1 MLAERV
7 LVVIDEM
14 EVGGSQ
20 RQVVNLLLGLAAQGR
35 QAELLYFRSPSF
47 LVSELAGAGVRVHRI
62 LKRGRYDPVFVWK
75 LAHFLRQGRYDLVH
89 CFSITAEVWV
99 RLVLP
104 LVPGT
109 RFVCSVR
116 GLSTELSPLTWRAK
130 RWVLRRAEATISNST
145 VAAAYVAQRCGMPV
159 DRFDVVPN
167 GLELREERDLQ
178 TRNAHR
184 ALLGLP
190 LSQPLLLFVGRL
202 VPQKNLGTLL
212 QAMALIPAG
221 RRPLLWL
228 AGEGPERTMIEALVR
243 RLDLYRCVR
252 LLGERDDV
260 EVLMAAA
267 DMLVLPSREEGLSN
281 VILEA
286 MASGL
291 PVVASA
297 VGGNTELIEHGR
309 TGLLCDPSS
318 AQSIAES
325 IMRLFDEPDLR
336 RQLARCTREKVEREY
351 SMEGMVER
359 TMAIHDRCMGVA

>member
-20 RQVVNLLLGLAAQGR
+20 RQVVNLLLGLAARGR
-35 QAELLYFRSPSF
+35 HPSLLYFRSPSF
-47 LVSELAGAGVRVHRI
+47 LVSELSEAGIPVHRI
-62 LKRGRYDPVFVWK
+62 HKNGRYDPVFVGK
-75 LAHFLRQGRYDLVH
+75 LAQFLRAGRYDVVH

-104 LVPGT
+104 LVPRT

-116 GLSTELSPLTWRAK
+116 GLSKELSPLTWRAK
-130 RWVLRRAEATISNST
+130 RWVMRRAEATISNSA
-145 VAAAYVAQRCGMPV
+145 VAAAYVARRCGLPPE
-159 DRFDVVPN
+159 RIDVVPN
-167 GLELREERDLQ
+167 GLAARDERDLQ
-178 TRNAHR
+178 ARSAHR

-202 VPQKNLGTLL
+202 VPQKNLPTLL
-212 QAMALIPAG
+212 QAMALIPE
-221 RRPLLWL
+221 RERPLLWI
-228 AGEGPERTMIEALVR
+228 AGEGPERTVVESLVR
-243 RLDLYRCVR
+243 RLDLYRSVR

-260 EVLMAAA
+260 DVLMAAA
-267 DMLVLPSREEGLSN
+267 DVLVLPSSEEGLSN

-286 MASGL
+286 MAAGL

-297 VGGNTELIEHGR
+297 VGGNTELVEHGR
-309 TGLLCDPSS
+309 TGLLCDPAD
-318 AQSIAES
+318 AQSIAAA
-325 IMRLFDEPDLR
+325 IRRLFDDPELR
-336 RQLARCTREKVEREY
+336 RQLGRSTREKVVRDY
-351 SMEGMVER
+351 SMDGMVAR

>member
-35 QAELLYFRSPSF
+35 EAALLYFRSPSF
-47 LVSELAGAGVRVHRI
+47 LVGELADAGVPVHRI
-62 LKRGRYDPVFVWK
+62 LKRGRYDPAFVWK
-75 LAHFLRQGRYDLVH
+75 LARFLRAGRYDLVH

-116 GLSTELSPLTWRAK
+116 GLSKELSPLTWRAK
-130 RWVLRRAEATISNST
+130 GWVMRRAEATISNSA
-145 VAAAYVAQRCGMPV
+145 VAAAYVAKRCGLPV
-159 DRFDVVPN
+159 ECIDVVPN
-167 GLELREERDLQ
+167 GLPVREERDLQ
-178 TRNAHR
+178 ARNAHR

-190 LSQPLLLFVGRL
+190 LCQPLLLFVGRL
-202 VPQKNLGTLL
+202 VPQKNLATLL
-212 QAMALIPAG
+212 QALALIPAD

-228 AGEGPERTMIEALVR
+228 AGEGPERSRLEALVR
-243 RLDLYRCVR
+243 RLDLYRSVR

-267 DMLVLPSREEGLSN
+267 DVLVLPSLEEGLSN

-286 MASGL
+286 MAAGL

-297 VGGNTELIEHGR
+297 VGGNTELVEHGR
-309 TGLLCDPSS
+309 TGLLCDPTDPHSV
-318 AQSIAES
+318 AAAIQ
-325 IMRLFDEPDLR
+325 RLFDDPDLR
-336 RQLARCTREKVEREY
+336 RQLGRSTREKVVRDY
-351 SMEGMVER
+351 SMEGMVTR